1 LSIDSPTKDKRPL
14 EVRILVCGRDPGLP
28 LWVRKGLDGIAYRA
42 EFMEALPESSGGST
56 EPDFRPDLAL
66 IDEEASSEFPAR
78 LRRFKETYPQCQ
90 LLLLGREE
98 STLTPRAIR
107 PIAVRHW
114 FYRPFP
120 PQELERIL
128 GAAGRSLQRQW
139 REEHRHTRSLS
150 GFEGLVG
157 SHPKLIEALEMAR
170 RVAASPR
177 TTVLILGETGTG
189 KGLLAKAIHTESP
202 RNGGPFIEVNCGA
215 MPPNLM
221 ESELFGHVKGA
232 FTSAVSDKPGLL
244 ELADGGSVFLDEVGE
259 LDLALQAKILKFL
272 DDGQIRRVQGTETIQ
287 VDARMITATNRNLE
301 SEVAEKRFRLDLIH
315 RLNVVTISLPPLRER
330 SEDIPRLARHYLAEL
345 SARIRG
351 HALEWTDDALEVLQR
366 YDWPGNVRELI
377 NLTERMV
384 LIGSQDE
391 RISAQDLPS
400 ELSATK
406 AVVAMPPSGGPP
418 IVEFPAGGVAFR
430 DVERA
435 VLEAAL
441 SRTHGNV
448 TEAARLLRMSR
459 GSLRY
464 RLEKLGLREKA
475 SRRRG
480 RPMKRRSRAA

>member
-1 LSIDSPTKDKRPL
+1 M
-14 EVRILVCGRDPGLP
+14 
-28 LWVRKGLDGIAYRA
+28 ANA
-42 EFMEALPESSGGST
+42 
-56 EPDFRPDLAL
+56 PDFRPDLAL
-66 IDEEASSEFPAR
+66 IDEESAPDFADR
-78 LRRFKETYPQCQ
+78 IRRFKETFPQCQ
-90 LLLLGREE
+90 LLLLDRE
-98 STLTPRAIR
+98 SPLTPRAIR
-107 PIAVRHW
+107 RCRSRHW
-114 FYRPFP
+114 FLHRPFP
-120 PQELERIL
+120 PAGWADPERAGIL
-128 GAAGRSLQRQW
+128 REQW
-139 REEHRHTRSLS
+139 RQGYQQPELS

-157 SHPKLIEALEMAR
+157 SHPKLLEALDMAR

-189 KGLLAKAIHTESP
+189 KGMLAKAIHTESP
-202 RNGGPFIEVNCGA
+202 RVGGPFIEVNCGA

-232 FTSAVSDKPGLL
+232 FTSAVADKPGLL

-259 LDLALQAKILKFL
+259 LDLPLQAKILKFL
-272 DDGQIRRVQGTETIQ
+272 DDGQIRRVQGTETLH
-287 VDARMITATNRNLE
+287 VDARMITATNRNLD
-301 SEVAEKRFRLDLIH
+301 SEVAEKRFRLDLLH
-315 RLNVVTISLPPLRER
+315 RLNVVTIWLPPLRER
-330 SEDIPRLARHYLAEL
+330 PEDIPLLARHYLGEL

-351 HALEWTDDALEVLQR
+351 HALTWTDDALAVLQK

-391 RISAQDLPS
+391 RIDAADLPA

-406 AVVAMPPSGGPP
+406 AVLAVPPSGGPP
-418 IVEFPAGGVAFR
+418 IVEFPPGGVAFR

-441 SRTHGNV
+441 GRTHGNV